1 MDFSIGKLESH
12 SVTIPLSG
20 SSTSPVMRAYVG
32 RNCSKRTFT
41 WCTFPGQEAKEFYS
55 FLGSVEKIKEDLE
68 TRKNKVFC
76 ERVGRGCRR
85 GITRI

>member
-32 RNCSKRTFT
+32 RNCCKRTFI
-41 WCTFPGQEAKEFYS
+41 WFTFPGQEAKEFYS
-55 FLGSVEKIKEDLE
+55 FLGTVEKINEGLE
-68 TRKNKVFC
+68 TRKSKIFC
-76 ERVGRGCRR
+76 QRVGRGSGR